1 MAYQKLVFPIEKAK
15 ITAGYM
21 AKMYKEKHGYNHYG
35 VDMIC
40 VNDEDYT
47 VYACGNGTVIT
58 AGNDVGLGYITV
70 IRYDNV
76 VIGTGTVSDVIATTF
91 HHEAGSIKVKA
102 GDKVNANTI
111 IARYGKTGYGIEGEH
126 LHIQFDTDVSNPL
139 YCTGINGSGSII
151 LKRGTV
157 DSTINP
163 VLILNNYEGTN
174 REWRG
179 EMVHW
184 HDDYTSD
191 EMSLWTDL
199 DFVTPELQDT
209 SKDDSEV
216 ENPDIPS
223 DTDKNKIYKN
233 ALKEIRAILDEIDI

>member
-1 MAYQKLVFPIEKAK
+1 MAYQRLVFPVKKAK

-21 AKMYKEKHGYNHYG
+21 SKMYKEKHGYNHYG

-40 VNDEDYT
+40 VNDEDFT

-76 VIGTGTVSDVIATTF
+76 IIGTGSSSTVSNVIATTF

-102 GDKVNANTI
+102 GDKVNADTV

-126 LHIQFDTDVSNPL
+126 LHIQFDTDISNPL
-139 YCTGINGSGSII
+139 YCTGINGSGSTI

-163 VLILNNYEGTN
+163 VLILNNYDCTD
-174 REWRG
+174 REYRG
-179 EMVHW
+179 EMTHW
-184 HDDYTSD
+184 HDDYDSD
-191 EMSLWTDL
+191 NISLWSDL
-199 DFVTPELQDT
+199 DFVTPELQD
-209 SKDDSEV
+209 DSEV
-216 ENPDIPS
+216 ENPGIPS
-223 DTDKNKIYKN
+223 DTNKNYKN
-233 ALKEIRAILDEIDI
+233 ALKEIRAILDRIGI

>member
-1 MAYQKLVFPIEKAK
+1 MANQKLVFPVNKAK

-21 AKMYKEKHGYNHYG
+21 SKMYKEKHGYNHYG

-40 VNDEDYT
+40 VNDADFT

-76 VIGTGTVSDVIATTF
+76 VIGDGSVSDVIATTF

-139 YCTGINGSGSII
+139 YCTGINGNASTI

-163 VLILNNYEGTN
+163 VLILNNYDGTN
-174 REWRG
+174 REYRG
-179 EMVHW
+179 EMTHW

-191 EMSLWTDL
+191 NISLWSDL
-199 DFVTPELQDT
+199 GFVTPELQDT
-209 SKDDSEV
+209 STDDSVV

-223 DTDKNKIYKN
+223 DTDKNKLYKN
-233 ALKEIRAILDEIDI
+233 ALKEIRAILDEIGI